1 MSPYFERMIQA
12 VFSDI
17 QENSARMFLG
27 VDFVYNRNIAVVISG
42 TPEFFPNSNRHKMRF
57 FENRWVINIIRLLIR
72 IGVDNLCGGAYSH
85 RQKISG
91 KTKIERIYGVLFR
104 KKISNTKDDS
114 CEQQQDKYTFG
125 IGV

>member
-1 MSPYFERMIQA
+1 
-12 VFSDI
+12 
-17 QENSARMFLG
+17 
-27 VDFVYNRNIAVVISG
+27 
-42 TPEFFPNSNRHKMRF
+42 MRF